1 MIDIVFELLRLL
13 ISLKVTSAGYQTVL
27 SSCWYLNYISYGVD
41 WHKYYECDPQEFN
54 GTVAQ
59 QQLVLSCTTHTPRIC
74 EAITWT

>member
-1 MIDIVFELLRLL
+1 MIEIVFELLRLR

-54 GTVAQ
+54 G
-59 QQLVLSCTTHTPRIC
+59 
-74 EAITWT
+74 E